1 MTKVSI
7 IVNCFNGEEYL
18 AEALDSIY
26 AQTEQ
31 DWEII
36 FFDNQS
42 TDRSAEIAQGYG
54 EKLKYHRAEEFVPL
68 GAARQQAVLHACG
81 KWVAFLDT
89 DDRWYTNKLSTQLE
103 GLEDSEYLF
112 CFSGILEISKDG
124 REIGS
129 SIPNINSGNILGEQ
143 LKQFTINM
151 VTPMFDRKKA
161 QAFGINFDPNIT
173 ASEEYNVFM
182 RLAAKGPC
190 LVQNVIL
197 GEYRIYDG
205 SLTDKKI
212 AKWGYERMY
221 TLDQLVTDNPS
232 ICEEYKNEFQL
243 ASARGRYYD
252 ARYQMSKGNTD
263 EAKKIM
269 QEIAFCDRKYR
280 ILKWTL
286 LIPRVWNLVHSRKIK
301 LLLTR
306 IIY

>member
-7 IVNCFNGEEYL
+7 IMNCFNGEEYL

-42 TDRSAEIAQGYG
+42 TDRSSEIALSYG
-54 EKLKYHRAEEFVPL
+54 EKLKYHRAEKFVPL

-89 DDRWYTNKLSTQLE
+89 DDRWHANKLSTQLE
-103 GLEDSEYLF
+103 ALENSEYLF
-112 CFSGILEISKDG
+112 CFSGICEISKDG
-124 REIGS
+124 RKIGS
-129 SIPNINSGNILGEQ
+129 SIPNIDSGNILCEQ

-151 VTPMFDRKKA
+151 VTPMFDRNKA
-161 QAFGINFDPNIT
+161 QALGVNFDPNIT
-173 ASEEYNVFM
+173 ASEEYNFFM

-197 GEYRIYDG
+197 GDYRVYDG
-205 SLTDKKI
+205 SLTDKQI
-212 AKWGYERMY
+212 AKWGYERKY
-221 TLDQLVTDNPS
+221 TLDQLVKGNPS
-232 ICEEYKNEFQL
+232 IRGEYKNEFQL
-243 ASARGRYYD
+243 AEARGRYYD

-269 QEIAFCDRKYR
+269 QEIAYCDHKYL
-280 ILKWTL
+280 ILKWSL
-286 LIPRVWNLVHSRKIK
+286 FFPGMWNLLHSKKIK

-306 IIY
+306 IMP